1 MCGSACIYASLILAD
16 DNISITAEKISTL
29 LSAAEVEVDSIWP
42 SLFARALSGE
52 NVRSLILESVGVGG
66 GAGAPGAAPAAGA
79 EAQEDAAVSKAE
91 EKEAERSDSEES
103 DFGMD

>member
-1 MCGSACIYASLILAD
+1 MANIDRRPYLEREMTRDEAACIYASLILAD

-29 LSAAEVEVDSIWP
+29 LAAAEVEVDSIWP

-52 NVRSLILESVGVGG
+52 NVRSLILESVGG

-79 EAQEDAAVSKAE
+79 EAQEEAAVS
-91 EKEAERSDSEES
+91 
-103 DFGMD
+103 